1 MTYFRQAIYRSGP
14 AWAGAVLLA
23 LLTAAAHAQDAGGK
37 ARVIIDHRIGS
48 VVITKSVRIS
58 TVAVAR
64 GNLAIRITETP
75 EVSQPRPFAE
85 VGENVTV
92 PRTRIRIEEGKQ
104 RRLIVLPS
112 NASLR
117 ELVNRLN
124 GLGVGPRDLVVI
136 LQAIKSSG
144 ALQAEIVVR

>member
-1 MTYFRQAIYRSGP
+1 MLAMSPRIAL
-14 AWAGAVLLA
+14 AAVLVSLA
-23 LLTAAAHAQDAGGK
+23 LPAHAQDTGGK
-37 ARVIIDHRIGS
+37 ARVIIDHRTGTI
-48 VVITKSVRIS
+48 VITESVRIS
-58 TVAVAR
+58 TVAVAH

-75 EVSQPRPFAE
+75 EVSHPGPFAE
-85 VGENVTV
+85 VGETVTV
-92 PRTRIRIEEGKQ
+92 PRTRIRVGEGKQ

-112 NASLR
+112 NVTLR

-124 GLGVGPRDLVVI
+124 GLGVGPRDLIVI

>member
-1 MTYFRQAIYRSGP
+1 MSLINKTALV
-14 AWAGAVLLA
+14 ALA
-23 LLTAAAHAQDAGGK
+23 LTFAAQLAHAQDTGGK
-37 ARVIIDHRIGS
+37 ASVIIDHRTGTI
-48 VVITKSVRIS
+48 VITESVRIS
-58 TVAVAR
+58 TVAVAH

-75 EVSQPRPFAE
+75 KFSHPGPFAE
-85 VGENVTV
+85 VGETVTV
-92 PRTRIRIEEGKQ
+92 PRTRIRVGEGKQ

-112 NASLR
+112 NVTLR

-124 GLGVGPRDLVVI
+124 GLGVGPRDLIVT

>member
-1 MTYFRQAIYRSGP
+1 MTSFRLAIYRGGP

-23 LLTAAAHAQDAGGK
+23 LLAATAYAQDGGGK
-37 ARVIIDHRIGS
+37 ARVIIDHRTGTI
-48 VVITKSVRIS
+48 VITESVRIG
-58 TVAVAR
+58 TVAVAH

-75 EVSQPRPFAE
+75 EVSHPGPFAE
-85 VGENVTV
+85 VGETVTA
-92 PRTRIRIEEGKQ
+92 PRTRIRVGEGKQ
-104 RRLIVLPS
+104 GRLIVLPS
-112 NASLR
+112 NVTLR

-124 GLGVGPRDLVVI
+124 RLGVGPRDLIVI